1 MTQWNFGY
9 DDPMS
14 EEQSADTAPEPDTSS
29 SESEDSTAPETDSG
43 SSESGDSKSSELPE
57 SEPGEIGDDKLPE
70 DLQPTEDNPLA
81 RHPAQTGDDDDKIGA
96 EVEGTD
102 ADNPSAGTTYGSDDD
117 SSDDD
122 KSGGDGSDED
132 DSAKD

>member
-1 MTQWNFGY
+1 
-9 DDPMS
+9 MS

-29 SESEDSTAPETDSG
+29 SESVDSTAPEQDTS
-43 SSESGDSKSSELPE
+43 SSESAQSEAPEPDSSSSESEESKASELPA

-102 ADNPSAGTTYGSDDD
+102 ADNPSASMTYGSDDD
-117 SSDDD
+117 DDNSDQD
-122 KSGGDGSDED
+122 SSDED
-132 DSAKD
+132 

>member
-1 MTQWNFGY
+1 
-9 DDPMS
+9 MS

-29 SESEDSTAPETDSG
+29 SKSEDSKA
-43 SSESGDSKSSELPE
+43 SELPE

-102 ADNPSAGTTYGSDDD
+102 ADNPSASTTYGSDDD
-117 SSDDD
+117 DDN
-122 KSGGDGSDED
+122 SDEESPD
-132 DSAKD
+132 ED